1 LREIRLR
8 RPFVSGFLL
17 VVILLKYLRMFRFAL
32 KNLCSRLV
40 RTLLALCGLTVAIAG
55 MVGLFSVAEG
65 IEASVSATFAKVP
78 GLAVMQPGAPIPL
91 FSRLPSDWGDE
102 IGRLTGV
109 HVVHR
114 EIWARANIIEG
125 KPCFNPPRFLFGSD
139 LKEAENLRYSVY
151 REGLKEGRI
160 LTAAD
165 RGTLHT
171 VVSRA
176 IADQFKKKVGDVLHV
191 DGLELEIIGIY
202 QCNSLFL
209 DVAIILDIE
218 LVRRVGRIGPE
229 SVCNF
234 YVEPDLNVD
243 RARLAERI
251 REKFIGRSREI
262 RQANADQQAANPVQA
277 LLSAMGASAPVNGT
291 PAKGSQ
297 ADDDSASRE
306 SAVEVRDSDDWAREF
321 KHFSEDLDIFLFLMT
336 GIGVSIAFV
345 GIVNTMLMSVTE
357 RFIEFGVLK
366 ANGWSNGDVLRLISF
381 ESGFLGLGGGVV
393 GCALGWLATHAIN
406 AHWPTRIHLYA
417 GPRLLAWSVCFS
429 IVLGVLGG
437 LYPAIRAS
445 RMMPMDAIRRG

>member
-1 LREIRLR
+1 
-8 RPFVSGFLL
+8 
-17 VVILLKYLRMFRFAL
+17 
-32 KNLCSRLV
+32 
-40 RTLLALCGLTVAIAG
+40 
-55 MVGLFSVAEG
+55 
-65 IEASVSATFAKVP
+65 
-78 GLAVMQPGAPIPL
+78 
-91 FSRLPSDWGDE
+91 
-102 IGRLTGV
+102 V

-139 LKEAENLRYSVY
+139 LEQADHLRYSVY
-151 REGLKEGRI
+151 REGLKAGRI

-176 IADQFKKKVGDVLHV
+176 IADQFKKAVGDTLHV
-191 DGLELEIIGIY
+191 DGLELEIVGIY
-202 QCNSLFL
+202 ECNSLFL

-218 LVRRVGRIGPE
+218 LVRRVARIGAE

-234 YVEPDLNVD
+234 YVEPDANVD
-243 RARLAERI
+243 RAELAERI
-251 REKFIGRSREI
+251 RKQFIGRSREA
-262 RQANADQQAANPVQA
+262 RQVNADEPGANPVQA
-277 LLSAMGASAPVNGT
+277 LLSAMGGGAPVNGT
-291 PAKGSQ
+291 ANGTGTNGTP
-297 ADDDSASRE
+297 ADDGSASRE

-381 ESGFLGLGGGVV
+381 ESGLLGLGGGIV
-393 GCALGWLATHAIN
+393 GCLFGWLATHAIN

>member
-1 LREIRLR
+1 
-8 RPFVSGFLL
+8 
-17 VVILLKYLRMFRFAL
+17 MFRFAL
-32 KNLCSRLV
+32 KNLFSRLV

-91 FSRLPSDWGDE
+91 FSRIPAGWGAE
-102 IGRLTGV
+102 IAHLEGV
-109 HVVHR
+109 HIVHA
-114 EIWARANIIEG
+114 EIWARANMIEG

-139 LKEAENLRYSVY
+139 LENASDLRYSVY
-151 REGLKEGRI
+151 REGMKEGRI
-160 LTAAD
+160 LNAAD
-165 RGTLHT
+165 RGKLRT
-171 VVSRA
+171 VVSRP
-176 IADQFKKKVGDVLHV
+176 IADQFHKQVGDTLHV

-202 QCNSLFL
+202 ECNSLFL

-218 LVRRVGRIGPE
+218 LVRRLGRIGEE

-234 YVEPDLNVD
+234 YVEPDFNVD
-243 RARLAERI
+243 RADLAERI
-251 REKFIGRSREI
+251 KALFVGRSREI
-262 RQANADQQAANPVQA
+262 QQAGPDQQGANPVQA
-277 LLSAMGASAPVNGT
+277 LLAAMGASPRIDGQRTEGT
-291 PAKGSQ
+291 AT
-297 ADDDSASRE
+297 DDDSISKE

-321 KHFSEDLDIFLFLMT
+321 KHFSEDLDIFLLLMR

-366 ANGWSNGDVLRLISF
+366 ANGWSNGDVMRLISF
-381 ESGFLGLGGGVV
+381 ESGLLGLGGGVA
-393 GCALGWLATHAIN
+393 GCFFGWIATLAVN
-406 AHWPTRIHLYA
+406 AQWPTRIHLYA

-437 LYPAIRAS
+437 LYP
-445 RMMPMDAIRRG
+445 